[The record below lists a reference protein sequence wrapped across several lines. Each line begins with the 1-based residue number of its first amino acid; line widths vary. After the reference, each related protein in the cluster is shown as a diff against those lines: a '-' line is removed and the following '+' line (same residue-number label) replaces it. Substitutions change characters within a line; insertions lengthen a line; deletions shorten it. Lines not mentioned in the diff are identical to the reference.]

1 MKKFIYLLVMLVPA
15 LALVSCHDDDN
26 DIPNV
31 DFNLSFENAVEV
43 DGSLYVVQ
51 GETMK
56 ITGIDVQNNEADK
69 GALITAATYYWD
81 GYYIGTTVQPPFGF
95 EFDVTENV
103 PVGKHQ
109 IEIECPLFA
118 VDKSPA
124 TAIVFMYV
132 NVVASEEE
140 IPGQGSPEARVTPH
154 NNTSTSK

>member
-69 GALITAATYYWD
+69 GALITAATY
-81 GYYIGTTVQPPFGF
+81 
-95 EFDVTENV
+95 
-103 PVGKHQ
+103 
-109 IEIECPLFA
+109 
-118 VDKSPA
+118 
-124 TAIVFMYV
+124 
-132 NVVASEEE
+132 
-140 IPGQGSPEARVTPH
+140 
-154 NNTSTSK
+154 